1 MKTFL
6 LSLVLLTSIH
16 VFGQEDYTIQLNN
29 KTFDIAADKQY
40 EFDVDGKKITFILKS
55 KDTLIY
61 NDGFYSFNYP
71 GTQKISKTE
80 VEEGIEQIMLMTAEG
95 SGILIQ
101 KYDNFNPTML
111 NEMMLNEITKES
123 VSYGFKLTREDYSR
137 TLKTGEKVNVLK
149 AVLKYKDEI
158 STYEVASYGKKDE
171 GIMVMTMMMEILG
184 DAAEPRGKKMI
195 KLMWDSL
202 MIN

>member
-1 MKTFL
+1 MKTL
-6 LSLVLLTSIH
+6 VLSLVLITSIH
-16 VFGQEDYTIQLNN
+16 VFGQEDYTIQLND
-29 KTFDIAADKQY
+29 KSFDIAADKQY

-55 KDTLIY
+55 KDTLTY
-61 NDGFYSFNYP
+61 NDVFYSFNYP
-71 GTQKISKTE
+71 GTQKISKTK
-80 VEEGIEQIMLMTAEG
+80 VEEGIEQIMLMTAGG

-111 NEMMLNEITKES
+111 NEMMLNEMTKES
-123 VSYGFKLTREDYSR
+123 ISYGFKLTREDYSR

-149 AVLKYKDEI
+149 AVLKYKDET

-184 DAAEPRGKKMI
+184 EVSEPQGKKMI

-202 MIN
+202 MIK

>member
-1 MKTFL
+1 MKTL
-6 LSLVLLTSIH
+6 VLSLVLVTSIH
-16 VFGQEDYTIQLNN
+16 VFGQEDYTIQLND

-40 EFDVDGKKITFILKS
+40 EFNVDGKKITFILKS
-55 KDTLIY
+55 KDTLTY

-80 VEEGIEQIMLMTAEG
+80 VEEGIEQIMLMTAGG

-101 KYDNFNPTML
+101 KYDNFNPAML

-149 AVLKYKDEI
+149 AVLKYKDET

-171 GIMVMTMMMEILG
+171 GIMVMTMMTEILG
-184 DAAEPRGKKMI
+184 EAAEPRGEKMI